1 MSKIIAISN
10 QKGGVGKTTTAINLS
25 AFLALEGK
33 KVLLID
39 IDPQGNTSSGIGI
52 ERSKID
58 KNIYDSLINQVP
70 IQEVMVPSQIKN
82 LDVLPSTLQLAGAE
96 IELVNYISRE
106 NRLKQLLRPIKE
118 KYDYIILD
126 TPPSLGLLTLNALN
140 ASNSVIIPVQC
151 EYYALEGIGQLLN
164 TITLV
169 KENLNPNLAI
179 EGILLTMYDI
189 RNNLSKE
196 VAEEIDKHFHGCIFQ
211 TIIPRNV
218 RLSEAPSFGQPI
230 VIYEAKSRGAQA
242 YQKLAQEV
250 IAHG

>member
-1 MSKIIAISN
+1 MGKIIVIGN

-33 KVLLID
+33 KVLLVD
-39 IDPQGNTSSGIGI
+39 IDPQGNASSGIGV
-52 ERSKID
+52 ERSKI
-58 KNIYDSLINQVP
+58 KKTIYDSLINQVP
-70 IQEVMVPSQIKN
+70 IQEVLIPSQIKN

-106 NRLKQLLRPIKE
+106 NRLKQLLRTIRE
-118 KYDYIILD
+118 DYNYIIID

-140 ASNSVIIPVQC
+140 AADSVIIPVQC

-179 EGILLTMYDI
+179 EGILLTMYDV

-196 VAEEIDKHFHGCIFQ
+196 VAEEIEKHFHGSVFQ
-211 TIIPRNV
+211 SVIPRNV
-218 RLSEAPSFGQPI
+218 RLSEAPSYGQPI
-230 VIYEAKSRGAQA
+230 VLYEAKSRGAQA
-242 YQKLAQEV
+242 YQKLAREV
-250 IAHG
+250 ISNG

>member
-1 MSKIIAISN
+1 MGKIIAISN

-25 AFLALEGK
+25 TFLALEGK
-33 KVLLID
+33 KVLLVD
-39 IDPQGNTSSGIGI
+39 IDPQGNASSGIGI
-52 ERSKID
+52 ERSKIE
-58 KNIYDSLINQVP
+58 KNIYDSLINQTPV
-70 IQEVMVPSQIKN
+70 QEVLVSSQIEN

-118 KYDYIILD
+118 DYNYIIID
-126 TPPSLGLLTLNALN
+126 TPPSLGLLTLNTLN

-169 KENLNPNLAI
+169 KENLNPNLSI
-179 EGILLTMYDI
+179 EGILLTMYDA
-189 RNNLSKE
+189 RNNLSRE
-196 VAEEIDKHFHGCIFQ
+196 VADEIEKHFHGSVFQ

-218 RLSEAPSFGQPI
+218 RLSEAPSYGQPI
-230 VIYEAKSRGAQA
+230 VLYEAKSRGALA
-242 YQKLAQEV
+242 YQKLAREV
-250 IAHG
+250 IANG

>member
-1 MSKIIAISN
+1 MSKIISVSN

-25 AFLALEGK
+25 AFLAIEKK

-39 IDPQGNTSSGIGI
+39 IDPQGNASSGVGV
-52 ERSKID
+52 ERSKIE

-70 IQEVMVPSQIKN
+70 IQEVMVASQIEN
-82 LDVLPSTLQLAGAE
+82 LYVLPSTLQLAGAE

-106 NRLKQLLRPIKE
+106 NRLKQLIRPIKDL
-118 KYDYIILD
+118 YDYIIID
-126 TPPSLGLLTLNALN
+126 TPPSLGLLTLNSLN
-140 ASNSVIIPVQC
+140 AAHSVIIPVQC

-169 KENLNPNLAI
+169 KENLNPNLSI
-179 EGILLTMYDI
+179 EGILLTMYDQ

-196 VAEEIDKHFHGCIFQ
+196 VMEEIDRHFRGSIFQ

-218 RLSEAPSFGQPI
+218 RLSEAPSYGQPI
-230 VIYEAKSRGAQA
+230 AIYEMKSRGAQA
-242 YQKLAQEV
+242 YQKLALEV

>member
-1 MSKIIAISN
+1 MSKIMSISN

-25 AFLALEGK
+25 AFLALENK

-39 IDPQGNTSSGIGI
+39 IDPQGNASSGIGV
-52 ERSKID
+52 ERSKIE
-58 KNIYDSLINQVP
+58 KNIYDSLINQIP
-70 IQEVMVPSQIKN
+70 IQDVMVPSQIEN

-96 IELVNYISRE
+96 VELVNYISRE
-106 NRLKQLLRPIKE
+106 NRLKQLIRPIKE
-118 KYDYIILD
+118 KYDYIIID

-140 ASNSVIIPVQC
+140 AADSVIIPVQC

-169 KENLNPNLAI
+169 KENLNPNLSI
-179 EGILLTMYDI
+179 EGILLTMYDQ

-196 VAEEIDKHFHGCIFQ
+196 VVEEVNKHFQGSIFQ
-211 TIIPRNV
+211 SIIPRNV
-218 RLSEAPSFGQPI
+218 RLSEAPSYGQPI
-230 VIYEAKSRGAQA
+230 AIYEAKSRGAQA

-250 IAHG
+250 ISHG

>member
-1 MSKIIAISN
+1 MSKIMSISN

-25 AFLALEGK
+25 AFLALENK

-39 IDPQGNTSSGIGI
+39 IDPQGNASSGIGV
-52 ERSKID
+52 ERSKIE
-58 KNIYDSLINQVP
+58 KNIYDSLINQIP
-70 IQEVMVPSQIKN
+70 IQDVMVPSQIKN

-96 IELVNYISRE
+96 VELVNYISRE
-106 NRLKQLLRPIKE
+106 NRLKQLIRPIKE
-118 KYDYIILD
+118 KYDYIIID

-140 ASNSVIIPVQC
+140 AADSVIIPVQC

-169 KENLNPNLAI
+169 KENLNPNLSI
-179 EGILLTMYDI
+179 EGILLTMYDQ

-196 VAEEIDKHFHGCIFQ
+196 VAEEVNKHFQGSIFQ
-211 TIIPRNV
+211 SIIPRNV
-218 RLSEAPSFGQPI
+218 RLSEAPSYGQPI
-230 VIYEAKSRGAQA
+230 AIYEAKSRGAQA

-250 IAHG
+250 ISHD

>member
-1 MSKIIAISN
+1 MGKIIAISN

-25 AFLALEGK
+25 TFLALEGK
-33 KVLLID
+33 KVLLVD
-39 IDPQGNTSSGIGI
+39 IDPQGNASSGIGI
-52 ERSKID
+52 ERSKIE
-58 KNIYDSLINQVP
+58 KNIYDSLINQTPV
-70 IQEVMVPSQIKN
+70 QEVLVSSQIEN

-118 KYDYIILD
+118 DYNYIIID
-126 TPPSLGLLTLNALN
+126 TPPSLGLLTLNTLN

-169 KENLNPNLAI
+169 KENLNPNLFI
-179 EGILLTMYDI
+179 EGILLTMYDA
-189 RNNLSKE
+189 RNNLSRE
-196 VAEEIDKHFHGCIFQ
+196 VADEIEKHFHGSVFQ

-218 RLSEAPSFGQPI
+218 RLSEAPSYGQPI
-230 VIYEAKSRGAQA
+230 VLYEAKSRGALA
-242 YQKLAQEV
+242 YQKLAREV
-250 IAHG
+250 IANG

>member
-1 MSKIIAISN
+1 MNKIISISN

-25 AFLALEGK
+25 VFLAIEKK

-39 IDPQGNTSSGIGI
+39 IDPQGNASSGIGI
-52 ERSKID
+52 ERSKIE
-58 KNIYDSLINQVP
+58 KNIYDSIINQVP
-70 IQEVMVPSQIKN
+70 IQEVMISSQIEN

-96 IELVNYISRE
+96 VELVNYISRE
-106 NRLKQLLRPIKE
+106 NRLKQLIRPIKE
-118 KYDYIILD
+118 KYDYIIID

-140 ASNSVIIPVQC
+140 SADSVIIPVQC

-169 KENLNPNLAI
+169 KENLNPNLSI
-179 EGILLTMYDI
+179 EGILMTMYDQ

-196 VAEEIDKHFHGCIFQ
+196 VMEEIDKHFHGSIFQ
-211 TIIPRNV
+211 SIIPRNV
-218 RLSEAPSFGQPI
+218 RLSEAPSYGQPI
-230 VIYEAKSRGAQA
+230 AIYEAKSKGAQA

-250 IAHG
+250 ISHG